1 MGPMRPRLVNPGG
14 VTRAV
19 VMGSMLLAV
28 GAGLWPMAAQPGL
41 LVSLLS
47 IFVGT
52 ALAARRR
59 FAATA
64 TLVLLLAYVAYGVVR
79 LVAGPAI
86 ASMPFWLAAF
96 AGLVLGGSSA
106 NGWHARDGWRIPLA
120 WWATGVAVTWP
131 FVFAREVNYAL
142 PTSQVGGPIVTS
154 ALLQM
159 ALALWMDRMLAAPGD
174 GDGGREPALSR
185 PRWTGALAAGAAIT
199 AAAAV
204 YQRVFDLSW
213 VSGEPWAALRRAVGL
228 MGDANPMGVATALWA
243 PMAWT
248 IIGPRTG
255 GAVAAALL
263 AALLW
268 GAAWVSG
275 ARTTIILMAI
285 GVTGL
290 VVSWGI
296 GRGVSRRTLGAAG
309 LAAGALGLA
318 LVTLVAPRAAPGSPL
333 GRLVTFTPEGSPAA
347 VAYEMLWRRDGYGL
361 AAVQAI
367 REHPFLG
374 VGIGRFTA
382 LSTAYH
388 QRLTGRAI
396 PPDNAQNFWRHTL
409 AEQGVL
415 GLLPILWLTA
425 LTLRALFA
433 PLSSSD
439 TLLMRVMVA
448 GVGIALVFGY
458 PVQDPAIAV
467 TLATLVAEVAREGA

>member
-1 MGPMRPRLVNPGG
+1 
-14 VTRAV
+14 V

-28 GAGLWPMAAQPGL
+28 AAGLWPLAAQPFL
-41 LVSLLS
+41 LGSLLA

-52 ALAARRR
+52 ALAARWR

-64 TLVLLLAYVAYGVVR
+64 TIVLFFAYIAYGVAR
-79 LVAGPAI
+79 IVAGPGV

-96 AGLVLGGSSA
+96 AGLALGGSSRSEWRA
-106 NGWHARDGWRIPLA
+106 VGGWRIPLA

-131 FVFAREVNYAL
+131 FVFASEVNYAL
-142 PTSQVGGPIVTS
+142 PTSQAGGPIVTT

-159 ALALWMDRMLAAPGD
+159 ALALWMDRLLAAPGD
-174 GDGGREPALSR
+174 RAGGHVQAWSQ
-185 PRWTGALAAGAAIT
+185 PRWARALAAGAAVT
-199 AAAAV
+199 AAAAI

-213 VSGEPWAALRRAVGL
+213 LSGEPWAALRRAVGL

-243 PMAWT
+243 PLAWT
-248 IIGPRTG
+248 LTG
-255 GAVAAALL
+255 SRARGTVAATVL

-275 ARTTIILMAI
+275 ARTTIILMAM
-285 GVTGL
+285 
-290 VVSWGI
+290 
-296 GRGVSRRTLGAAG
+296 GAAG
-309 LAAGALGLA
+309 LVFTWGARRGISLRTIVAAVVIAGALGLA
-318 LVTLVAPRAAPGSPL
+318 LMTMVAPRVAPGTPL
-333 GRLVTFTPEGSPAA
+333 GRLVAFTPEGSPWT

-367 REHPFLG
+367 REHPITG
-374 VGIGRFTA
+374 VGIGRFTG
-382 LSTAYH
+382 LSTSYH

-439 TLLMRVMVA
+439 TLLVRVMVS
-448 GVGIALVFGY
+448 GLGIALVFGY

-467 TLATLVAEVAREGA
+467 TLATMVAEVARARS